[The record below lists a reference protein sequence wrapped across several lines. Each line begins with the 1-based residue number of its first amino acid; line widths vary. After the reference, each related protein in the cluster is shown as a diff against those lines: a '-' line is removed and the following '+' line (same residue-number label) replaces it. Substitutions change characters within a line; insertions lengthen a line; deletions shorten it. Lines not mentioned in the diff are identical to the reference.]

1 MEKKN
6 IVKQLQYV
14 GLIFS
19 RLGIMIQSQ
28 ILSIL
33 IMLKLH
39 LNFNKIPKLNLILKN
54 LCWLD
59 S

>member
-19 RLGIMIQSQ
+19 RLAITIQSQ